1 MAKTKSLT
9 GDNRVSIKGY
19 LLPYLQSVGKAIGTD
34 DLTEVVNHL
43 LTCQRLGCFGSPQ
56 QPTAQPV
63 PMMLSTPQ
71 PATQPAPDDATL
83 ADALGDLLAA

>member
-1 MAKTKSLT
+1 MAKAKSLS

-43 LTCQRLGCFGSPQ
+43 LTCQRLGCLGSPQ
-56 QPTAQPV
+56 PPTAQPV
-63 PMMLSTPQ
+63 AQSV
-71 PATQPAPDDATL
+71 PDDATL